1 MADKH
6 IKKVQEKL
14 EARGNR
20 FASAD
25 DSARFF
31 RDNFA
36 EEGRYLQLE
45 FGANAE
51 PGTNAIVDI
60 VRSPGIDAIS
70 GVGTQIN
77 IPRGIPGG
85 ASFHTH
91 PELIHVRPGFSWGD
105 IQAGRR
111 SGNDSEYVFH
121 GRPLSVGRKWNI
133 QATSEVEDAAVYH
146 EQNRYAPLFK

>member
-1 MADKH
+1 MC
-6 IKKVQEKL
+6 
-14 EARGNR
+14 R
-20 FASAD
+20 FLCK
-25 DSARFF
+25 
-31 RDNFA
+31 RDF
-36 EEGRYLQLE
+36 GLQLRQTALE
-45 FGANAE
+45 LDGKAVQ
-51 PGTNAIVDI
+51 GGRSDI

-111 SGNDSEYVFH
+111 SGNDSEYVFD